1 MPAAGETA
9 NPATIDRIPLD
20 ARVLLDVG
28 CGDGALGAEY
38 KRRNP
43 AARYLGIERD
53 PALARIAARRLDGVA
68 AADVEAT
75 PLPFDGLRYDCIIY
89 NDVLEHLADPWAVL
103 RAQAAALRPG
113 GSVVLCIPNLE
124 HWSFADRL
132 LRGAWDYDSA
142 GLMDRGHLRWFTERS
157 TRQALE
163 AAGLWPTETIPL
175 VFQGDRAAAFAAAL
189 EPALRALG
197 VDRAAFLGRAAPL
210 QHLWR
215 ATRSETPRLHI
226 VSTMLPPVGGV
237 SQVRVLDPLQALAT
251 QPAVTARVAD
261 SFEEPGEPGAAEIFI
276 LHRPALL
283 GAKGLA
289 LVRGL
294 MRAGYLTVCEFD
306 DHPDFIPILQHPE
319 MYNFSA
325 VHAVQ
330 TTTEP
335 LAALLRKHNPEVAV
349 FPNAVPR
356 LPDIRNYA
364 NGGRITV
371 LFAGLNRDG
380 DWPPY
385 VQALNAAAALAGDRL
400 HFQIVN
406 DRGLFDALHTPHR
419 SFTPLCDY
427 PTYQALLAGS
437 EVSFMPLADTPFN
450 RCKSDLKFVEAA
462 AHRVVALA
470 SPVAYADSIED
481 GVTGLLFRSPQ
492 ELQQRLLRL
501 VANPALGRGIGEA
514 ARQHVAAHRM
524 MAYQVATRLAWYRS
538 LWQRREALSSA
549 LLARHPALAGSEPVA
564 DAPTVRRFGH
574 PGAAPRGL
582 RLDDQ

>member
-1 MPAAGETA
+1 MPASDDDD
-9 NPATIDRIPLD
+9 NPAMIDRLPLD
-20 ARVLLDVG
+20 ARVILDVG

-53 PALARIAARRLDGVA
+53 PALARIAAGRLDDVA
-68 AADVEAT
+68 VVDVEAT
-75 PLPFDGLRYDCIIY
+75 PLPFDGLRYDCIVY

-103 RAQAAALRPG
+103 RAQIQALHPT
-113 GSVVLCIPNLE
+113 GSVALCIPNLE

-132 LRGAWDYDSA
+132 LRGTWNYDSY
-142 GLMDRGHLRWFTERS
+142 GLMDRGHLRWFTEQS
-157 TRQALE
+157 TRRALDE
-163 AAGLWPTETIPL
+163 AGLWPTECVPR
-175 VFQGDRAAAFAAAL
+175 VFRREQAERFVAAL

-197 VDRAAFLGRAAPL
+197 VDMADYLRRAAPL
-210 QHLWR
+210 QHVWR
-215 ATRSETPRLHI
+215 ATRSEPARLHV

-237 SQVRVLDPLQALAT
+237 SQVRVLDPLHALAT
-251 QPAVTARVAD
+251 QPAVTTQVAESLRVPRV
-261 SFEEPGEPGAAEIFI
+261 PGGAEIFI

-283 GAKGLA
+283 GADGLA
-289 LVRGL
+289 LVREV
-294 MRAGYLTVCEFD
+294 MEAGYLTVCEFD

-330 TTTEP
+330 TTIAP
-335 LAALLRKHNPEVAV
+335 LAAILRRHNPEVAV
-349 FPNAVPR
+349 FPNAAPR
-356 LPDIRNYA
+356 LPDVRNYA
-364 NGGRITV
+364 AAGRINV

-385 VQALNAAAALAGDRL
+385 LAALNAAAELARDRL
-400 HFQIVN
+400 HFQVVN
-406 DRGLFDALHTPHR
+406 DRAMFDALRTPHK

-427 PTYQALLAGS
+427 PTYQALLSGC
-437 EVSFMPLADTPFN
+437 EVSFMPLADNPFN

-470 SPVAYADSIED
+470 SPVAYSDSIED

-501 VANPALGRGIGEA
+501 VASPETGRGIGDA
-514 ARQHVAAHRM
+514 ARRYVASRRM
-524 MAYQVATRLAWYRS
+524 MAYQVAERIAWYRS
-538 LWQRREALSSA
+538 LWARREALNAA
-549 LLARHPALAGSEPVA
+549 LLARLPALAGQHAAGAAMP
-564 DAPTVRRFGH
+564 VRRFGH
-574 PGAAPRGL
+574 SGVPS
-582 RLDDQ
+582 